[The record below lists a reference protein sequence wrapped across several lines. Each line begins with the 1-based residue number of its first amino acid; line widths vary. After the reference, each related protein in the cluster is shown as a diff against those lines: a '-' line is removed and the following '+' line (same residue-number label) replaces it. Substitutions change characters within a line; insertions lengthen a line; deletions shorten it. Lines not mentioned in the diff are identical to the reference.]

1 MTENATFRTT
11 RFKIC
16 FKIVLGKPVRLQY
29 LVFFVILTKTSELP
43 RDNPIKTVSGS
54 LIFFGS
60 KLTSGCGEVNSC
72 TPRDETNQTSRR
84 DHSERQNGAQFY
96 FVNVNIVLLQWQ
108 YF

>member
-1 MTENATFRTT
+1 M
-11 RFKIC
+11 
-16 FKIVLGKPVRLQY
+16 VLGKPVRLQY

-72 TPRDETNQTSRR
+72 MPRDETNQTSRR